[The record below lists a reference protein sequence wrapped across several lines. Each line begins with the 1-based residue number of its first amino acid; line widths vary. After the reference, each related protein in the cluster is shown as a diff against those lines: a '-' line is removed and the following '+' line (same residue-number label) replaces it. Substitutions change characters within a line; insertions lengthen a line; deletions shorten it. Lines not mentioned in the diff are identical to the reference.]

1 MYKIQKIFIL
11 TMMFFIGYLGYA
23 QNDNPELQQIA
34 DADQQARNA
43 SDIDWQ
49 MLNKQDSLRRV
60 RVHELIA
67 QGKVNTAKDYFNAGI
82 VFQHGNDTISSA
94 LAVKNFKT
102 ALDLDENLNRWWY
115 AAAVDRDLMRKK
127 QPQIYGTQFIQDTT
141 TNGKW
146 KRYTI
151 DTSKITD
158 EERRYYSVETLAEQ
172 EEKERL
178 MNQKTIE
185 AFYAETQS
193 IDQTVAEI
201 KNQHS
206 NGALSTYNTSEEA
219 INNFGYALMNKNLYE
234 EALKVLEL
242 NTKLYPHAFNTFDSY
257 GEILLKMNR
266 RRASIKAYKKSLLLN
281 PKNDNA
287 TEMLKKLTRK

>member
-23 QNDNPELQQIA
+23 QNDNTELQQIA

-43 SDIDWQ
+43 SDIDWK

-82 VFQHGNDTISSA
+82 VFQHGNDTISST
-94 LAVKNFKT
+94 LAVKNFKM

-127 QPQIYGTQFIQDTT
+127 KPQIYGTQFIQDAT

-146 KRYTI
+146 KRYSI

-172 EEKERL
+172 EEKEHL

-193 IDQTVAEI
+193 IDQTVTEI

-206 NGALSTYNTSEEA
+206 NGALSAYNTSEEA
-219 INNFGYALMNKNLYE
+219 INNFGYALINKNLYE

>member
-23 QNDNPELQQIA
+23 QNDNTELQQIA

-43 SDIDWQ
+43 SDIDWK
-49 MLNKQDSLRRV
+49 MLNREDSLRRV

-94 LAVKNFKT
+94 LAVKNFKM

-127 QPQIYGTQFIQDTT
+127 QPQIYGTQFIQDAT

-146 KRYTI
+146 KRYSI

-206 NGALSTYNTSEEA
+206 NGALSAYNTSEEA

-242 NTKLYPHAFNTFDSY
+242 NTKLYPNAFNTFDSY

>member
-1 MYKIQKIFIL
+1 
-11 TMMFFIGYLGYA
+11 MMFFIGYLGYA
-23 QNDNPELQQIA
+23 QNDNTELQQIA

-43 SDIDWQ
+43 SDIDWK
-49 MLNKQDSLRRV
+49 MLNREDSLRRV

-94 LAVKNFKT
+94 LAVKNFKM

-127 QPQIYGTQFIQDTT
+127 QPQIYGTQFIQDAT

-146 KRYTI
+146 KRYSI

-206 NGALSTYNTSEEA
+206 NGALSAYNTSEEA

-242 NTKLYPHAFNTFDSY
+242 NTKLYPNAFNTFDSY

>member
-1 MYKIQKIFIL
+1 MYNIHKMFIQSMI
-11 TMMFFIGYLGYA
+11 FFIGYLGYT
-23 QNDNPELQQIA
+23 QNDNTELQQLA
-34 DADQQARNA
+34 DADQRARNM

-49 MLNKQDSLRRV
+49 MLNKEDSLRRL
-60 RVHELIA
+60 RVHELMA
-67 QGKVNTAKDYFNAGI
+67 QGKVNTAKDHFNAGI
-82 VFQHGNDTISSA
+82 IFQHGNDTVSST
-94 LAVKNFKT
+94 LAVQSFKT
-102 ALDLDENLNRWWY
+102 ALDLDGSLNRWWY
-115 AAAVDRDLMRKK
+115 AAAVDRDLMRKN
-127 QPQIYGTQFIQDTT
+127 QPQIYGTQFIQDAT

-151 DTSKITD
+151 DASKVTD

-193 IDQTVAEI
+193 IDQTIAEI

-206 NGALSTYNTSEEA
+206 NGSLSAYNASEEA
-219 INNFGYALMNKNLYE
+219 INNFGYTLMNKNLYE

-242 NTKLYPHAFNTFDSY
+242 NTKLYPSAFNTFDSY
-257 GEILLKMNR
+257 GEILLKMNKR
-266 RRASIKAYKKSLLLN
+266 KAALKAYKKSLLLN
-281 PKNDNA
+281 PKNENA
-287 TEMLKKLTRK
+287 AEMIKKLTQK